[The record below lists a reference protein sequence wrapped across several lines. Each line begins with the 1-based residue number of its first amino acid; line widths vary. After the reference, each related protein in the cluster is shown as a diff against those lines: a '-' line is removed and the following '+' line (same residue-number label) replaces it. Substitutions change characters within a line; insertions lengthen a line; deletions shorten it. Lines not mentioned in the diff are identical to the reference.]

1 LSFLYPSKKAQPWS
15 MRHNRRTRLSINVGD
30 AIKARSVEC
39 QQSRIRECMVTA
51 GEAQVGGT
59 SRGGAKLQAVWV
71 DEHTAIWKAKR
82 ESVRSLAQRNP
93 NTALDLPKA
102 ARKFRPP
109 NAL

>member
-1 LSFLYPSKKAQPWS
+1 

-39 QQSRIRECMVTA
+39 QQSRIRGRKVAA

-71 DEHTAIWKAKR
+71 GEHAAIWKAKC
-82 ESVRSLAQRNP
+82 EAAQSLAQRNP

-102 ARKFRPP
+102 AHKFRPP